1 MARIRKPTV
10 KVVLM
15 KHKKLTNGE
24 HPVALR
30 VTFSRRSKYFV
41 LKNDSG
47 TITSTYKKWNHEFG
61 RYNRNQD
68 QNYILNEYETRA
80 FEVLTS
86 LSKEQFTFSKFE
98 DLYFESNVTSIRVID
113 YLNRRIYDLELEN
126 RLGTA
131 QSYKDTRNRLIEFIG
146 KRSLYFPDLDKKF
159 ITNFERF
166 LKENGNSINT
176 IGIYLRTFRAVINSA
191 IIDDYANVDQY
202 PFKHFKIKTATTAN
216 RALSKESILKLM
228 NLKLKSDTSEFHSV
242 NFFIFSYLCRGMN
255 FKDMSNLQWDKNVKN
270 DTVIYVRAKTANT
283 RRTLDPHRIKIEPEI
298 AEILSI
304 YSKNDPYI
312 FPILEPGLTEKTKR
326 GRQKDHLKIIN
337 KDLKKVSK
345 ELKIPEADEVT
356 FYWARH
362 TFATVLKY
370 SGVSIAVISEVLGH
384 KDEKTTQAYLD
395 KFDNDV
401 IDSTYNHL
409 IR

>member
-24 HPVALR
+24 HPIALR
-30 VTFSRRSKYFV
+30 ITFSRRSKYFV

-61 RYNRNQD
+61 RYNRNQN

-80 FEVLTS
+80 FEVLNS
-86 LSKEQFTFSKFE
+86 LAKEQFTFSKFE
-98 DLYFESNVTSIRVID
+98 DLYFESNVTSTRVID
-113 YLNRRIYDLELEN
+113 YLNRRIHDLELEN

-146 KRSLYFPDLDKKF
+146 KRSIYFPDLDKKF
-159 ITNFERF
+159 IINFERF
-166 LKENGNSINT
+166 LKENGNNINT

-191 IIDDYANVDQY
+191 INDNYATHDDY
-202 PFKHFKIKTATTAN
+202 PFKNFKIKTTTTVK
-216 RALSKESILKLM
+216 RALTKESMLKLM
-228 NLKLKSDTSEFHSV
+228 NLKLKADTSEFHSI

-255 FKDMSNLQWDKNVKN
+255 FKDMTNLQWDKNIEN
-270 DTVIYVRAKTANT
+270 DTLCYIRAKTANT
-283 RRTLDPHRIKIEPEI
+283 RTTLDAHRIKIEPEI

-312 FPILEPGLTEKTKR
+312 FPVLEPGLSEKTKR
-326 GRQKDHLKIIN
+326 GRIKNCLKIIN

-345 ELKIPEADEVT
+345 KLKIPEADEVT

-395 KFDNDV
+395 KFDNEVVDA
-401 IDSTYNHL
+401 TYKNL
-409 IR
+409 I